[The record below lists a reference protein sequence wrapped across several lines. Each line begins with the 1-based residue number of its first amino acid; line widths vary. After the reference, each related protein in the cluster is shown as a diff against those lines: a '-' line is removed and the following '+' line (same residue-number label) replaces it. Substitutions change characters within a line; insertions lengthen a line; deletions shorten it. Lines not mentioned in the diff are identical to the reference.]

1 MPLITIAT
9 YSNPT
14 EAHIAKGL
22 LEAEGIRCQL
32 KNEIIAQTL
41 PVGVELMVAAE
52 DEERA
57 EGILESGNG

>member
-9 YSNPT
+9 YSNTT
-14 EAHIAKGL
+14 EAQIAKGL

-32 KNEIIAQTL
+32 KNEIISQTL

-57 EGILESGNG
+57 ESILESGN